1 MCFHH
6 LCQLLP
12 SEETLCIESF
22 DVAWKLISS
31 LSNTQLTF
39 WPNLKAFVH
48 FVFDH
53 EILTIAAKLKSQ
65 AYFKIKEVIFLFA
78 VCVVSRTREEVCL

>member
-1 MCFHH
+1 
-6 LCQLLP
+6 
-12 SEETLCIESF
+12 
-22 DVAWKLISS
+22 VAWKIISS

-53 EILTIAAKLKSQ
+53 EILTIAAKLKGQ
-65 AYFKIKEVIFLFA
+65 VYFKIKEVTFLFE
-78 VCVVSRTREEVCL
+78 VCVVSRTKEEVRL